1 MGLVDKYSWVDMGSS
16 FLPSDLNAAYL
27 LAQLEAADTINDA
40 RLRCWNLYREGLQ
53 QLEDAGI
60 VQLPF
65 IPNECKHNAHMFY
78 VMAKNLE
85 ERTALISH
93 LKENGVQAVFH
104 YVPLHSAAAGT
115 KFGRFHGKD
124 RFTTDTFNRLLRL
137 PMYYGLT
144 DSDVEYVC
152 LKIREFYER

>member
-1 MGLVDKYSWVDMGSS
+1 
-16 FLPSDLNAAYL
+16 
-27 LAQLEAADTINDA
+27 
-40 RLRCWNLYREGLQ
+40 
-53 QLEDAGI
+53 
-60 VQLPF
+60 
-65 IPNECKHNAHMFY
+65 MFY
-78 VMAKNLE
+78 VMAENLE